1 MNIEK
6 RTAETPNPAETTPIT
21 PPPAA
26 DAPKKPA
33 GKPVIVYIMI
43 MFIVAFLLMALSML
57 MHQRTTSEGIGELQ
71 HSFSAMADMQ
81 AQQEK
86 VIQLQEELSDAA
98 EEKTDLEDSIAA
110 LKESIAAEEL
120 ETKAMMQLYILQ
132 LQFQN
137 GDYDDCRNTIQT
149 METLGLA
156 ELLPSMKEYTVPS
169 PAETYESIKLA
180 LEALETELPENGAE
194 PSAN

>member
-120 ETKAMMQLYILQ
+120 ETKAMVQLYILQ
-132 LQFQN
+132 LQFQSE
-137 GDYDDCRNTIQT
+137 DYDDCRNTIQT
-149 METLGLA
+149 METLELA
-156 ELLPSMKEYTVPS
+156 ELLPAQKEYTVPS
-169 PAETYESIKLA
+169 PAETYETIKAA
-180 LEALETELPENGAE
+180 LEAMEPQSGEAGTQTPEG
-194 PSAN
+194 

>member
-1 MNIEK
+1 MNFEK
-6 RTAETPNPAETTPIT
+6 NPANTQNQAENTPVT
-21 PPPAA
+21 PAPA
-26 DAPKKPA
+26 KKPA
-33 GKPVIVYIMI
+33 SKPVVVYIMI
-43 MFIVAFLLMALSML
+43 MFIVAFLMMALSML

-86 VIQLQEELSDAA
+86 VIQLQEELSAAA
-98 EEKTDLEDSIAA
+98 EEKAELEDTIAA
-110 LKESIAAEEL
+110 LEADMDAEEL
-120 ETKAMMQLYILQ
+120 NTKAMMQLYILQ

-137 GDYDDCRNTIQT
+137 GDYNDCRNTIQT
-149 METLGLA
+149 METLELT

-180 LEALETELPENGAE
+180 LEAMEAELPEETGE
-194 PSAN
+194 TPAN

>member
-1 MNIEK
+1 MNFEK
-6 RTAETPNPAETTPIT
+6 NPANTQNQAENTPVT
-21 PPPAA
+21 PAPA
-26 DAPKKPA
+26 KKPA
-33 GKPVIVYIMI
+33 SKPVVVYIMI
-43 MFIVAFLLMALSML
+43 MFIVAFLMMALSML

-86 VIQLQEELSDAA
+86 VIQLQEELSAAA
-98 EEKTDLEDSIAA
+98 EEKAELEDTIAA
-110 LKESIAAEEL
+110 LEADMDAEEL
-120 ETKAMMQLYILQ
+120 NTKAMMQLYILQ

-137 GDYDDCRNTIQT
+137 SDYNDCRNTIQT
-149 METLGLA
+149 METLELT

-180 LEALETELPENGAE
+180 LEAMEAELPEETGE
-194 PSAN
+194 TPAN

>member
-6 RTAETPNPAETTPIT
+6 RTAETPNSAETTPIT
-21 PPPAA
+21 PSPAA
-26 DAPKKPA
+26 DAPKQPA

-43 MFIVAFLLMALSML
+43 MFIAAFLLMALSML

-81 AQQEK
+81 EK
-86 VIQLQEELSDAA
+86 VIELQEKLSDAA

-132 LQFQN
+132 LQFQSE
-137 GDYDDCRNTIQT
+137 DYGDCRNTIQT
-149 METLGLA
+149 METLDLA
-156 ELLPSMKEYTVPS
+156 ELLPAQKEYTVPS
-169 PAETYESIKLA
+169 PAETYKTIKAA
-180 LEALETELPENGAE
+180 LEAMEAEAPEAD
-194 PSAN
+194 PAN

>member
-1 MNIEK
+1 MNFEK
-6 RTAETPNPAETTPIT
+6 NPAETQNQAENTPVT
-21 PPPAA
+21 PAPAA
-26 DAPKKPA
+26 NTPKKTTS
-33 GKPVIVYIMI
+33 KPVVVYIMI

-86 VIQLQEELSDAA
+86 VIQLQEELSVAA
-98 EEKTDLEDSIAA
+98 EEKSALEDTIAA
-110 LKESIAAEEL
+110 LEAEMDAEEL
-120 ETKAMMQLYILQ
+120 NTKAMMQLYILQ

-137 GDYDDCRNTIQT
+137 GDYKDCRNTIQT
-149 METLGLA
+149 MEALELA
-156 ELLPSMKEYTVPS
+156 QLLPSMKEYTVPS

-180 LEALETELPENGAE
+180 LETMDNEIPAE

>member
-21 PPPAA
+21 PSPAA
-26 DAPKKPA
+26 DAPKQPA

-43 MFIVAFLLMALSML
+43 MFIAAFLLMALSML

-86 VIQLQEELSDAA
+86 VIELQEELSDAA
-98 EEKTDLEDSIAA
+98 EEKA
-110 LKESIAAEEL
+110 EL
-120 ETKAMMQLYILQ
+120 EAAISSLVAVSI
-132 LQFQN
+132 
-137 GDYDDCRNTIQT
+137 
-149 METLGLA
+149 EA
-156 ELLPSMKEYTVPS
+156 SS
-169 PAETYESIKLA
+169 PCIASFTCNASRRKSTAPI
-180 LEALETELPENGAE
+180 
-194 PSAN
+194 

>member
-132 LQFQN
+132 LQFQSE
-137 GDYDDCRNTIQT
+137 DYDDCRNTIQT
-149 METLGLA
+149 METLELA
-156 ELLPSMKEYTVPS
+156 ELLPAQKEYTVPS
-169 PAETYESIKLA
+169 PAETYETIKAA
-180 LEALETELPENGAE
+180 LEAMEPQSGEDGTQTTEG
-194 PSAN
+194 

>member
-6 RTAETPNPAETTPIT
+6 RTAETPNSAETTPVT
-21 PPPAA
+21 PPLAA
-26 DAPKKPA
+26 EAPKQPA

-43 MFIVAFLLMALSML
+43 MFIAAFLLMALSML

-86 VIQLQEELSDAA
+86 VIELQEKLSDAA

-132 LQFQN
+132 LQFQSE
-137 GDYDDCRNTIQT
+137 DYGDCRNTIQT
-149 METLGLA
+149 METLELA
-156 ELLPSMKEYTVPS
+156 ELLPAQKEYTVPS
-169 PAETYESIKLA
+169 PAETYETIKAA
-180 LEALETELPENGAE
+180 LEAMEPQSGEAGTQTPEG
-194 PSAN
+194 

>member
-6 RTAETPNPAETTPIT
+6 RTAETPNPAETNPIT

-57 MHQRTTSEGIGELQ
+57 MHQLTTSEGIGELQ

-98 EEKTDLEDSIAA
+98 EEKTELEAAIAA
-110 LKESIAAEEL
+110 LEE
-120 ETKAMMQLYILQ
+120 EKDTEAMNTKAMMQLYILQ
-132 LQFQN
+132 LQFQSE
-137 GDYDDCRNTIQT
+137 DYDDCRNTIQT
-149 METLGLA
+149 METLELA
-156 ELLPSMKEYTVPS
+156 ELLPAQKEYTVPS
-169 PAETYESIKLA
+169 PAETYETIKAA
-180 LEALETELPENGAE
+180 LEAMEPQSGEAGTQTPEG
-194 PSAN
+194 

>member
-1 MNIEK
+1 MNFEK
-6 RTAETPNPAETTPIT
+6 NPANTQNQAENTPVT
-21 PPPAA
+21 PAPA
-26 DAPKKPA
+26 KKPA
-33 GKPVIVYIMI
+33 SKPVVVYIMI
-43 MFIVAFLLMALSML
+43 MFIVAFLMMALSML

-98 EEKTDLEDSIAA
+98 EEKAALEDTIAA
-110 LKESIAAEEL
+110 LEADMDAEEL
-120 ETKAMMQLYILQ
+120 NTKAMMQLYILQ

-137 GDYDDCRNTIQT
+137 GDYKDCRNTIQT
-149 METLGLA
+149 METLELA
-156 ELLPSMKEYTVPS
+156 QLLPSMKEYTVPS

-180 LEALETELPENGAE
+180 LEAMDPELPEGE
-194 PSAN
+194 TPAN

>member
-86 VIQLQEELSDAA
+86 VIELQEKLSDAA

-132 LQFQN
+132 LQFQSE
-137 GDYDDCRNTIQT
+137 DYDDCRNTIQT
-149 METLGLA
+149 METLELA
-156 ELLPSMKEYTVPS
+156 ELLPAQKEYTVPS
-169 PAETYESIKLA
+169 PAETYETIKAA
-180 LEALETELPENGAE
+180 LEAMEPQSGEDGTQTTEG
-194 PSAN
+194 

>member
-21 PPPAA
+21 PSPAA
-26 DAPKKPA
+26 DAPKQPA

-43 MFIVAFLLMALSML
+43 MFIAAFLLMALSML

-81 AQQEK
+81 AHQEK
-86 VIQLQEELSDAA
+86 VIQLQEELSGAA
-98 EEKTDLEDSIAA
+98 KEKAELESSIAA
-110 LKESIAAEEL
+110 LEEDMVAEEL
-120 ETKAMMQLYILQ
+120 NTKAMMQLYILQ

-137 GDYDDCRNTIQT
+137 GDYADCRNTIQT
-149 METLGLA
+149 MEALELTQ
-156 ELLPSMKEYTVPS
+156 LLPAQKEYTVPS
-169 PAETYESIKLA
+169 PAETYETIKTA
-180 LEALETELPENGAE
+180 LENMEDQANGIQTPEG
-194 PSAN
+194 

>member
-132 LQFQN
+132 LQFQSE
-137 GDYDDCRNTIQT
+137 DYDDCRNTIQT
-149 METLGLA
+149 METLELA
-156 ELLPSMKEYTVPS
+156 ELLPAQKEYTVPS
-169 PAETYESIKLA
+169 PAETYETITAA
-180 LEALETELPENGAE
+180 LEAMEPQSGEAGTQTPEG
-194 PSAN
+194 

>member
-1 MNIEK
+1 MNFEK
-6 RTAETPNPAETTPIT
+6 NPAETPNPAENTPVT
-21 PPPAA
+21 PPPAPS
-26 DAPKKPA
+26 APKKPA
-33 GKPVIVYIMI
+33 SKPVIVYIMI
-43 MFIVAFLLMALSML
+43 MFIVAFLMMALSML

-81 AQQEK
+81 AHQEK

-98 EEKTDLEDSIAA
+98 EEKTELEAAIAA
-110 LKESIAAEEL
+110 LEEEKDTEAL
-120 ETKAMMQLYILQ
+120 NTKAMMQLYILQ

-149 METLGLA
+149 METLGLT

-180 LEALETELPENGAE
+180 LETLEAELPEDGAE

>member
-6 RTAETPNPAETTPIT
+6 RTAETPNPAETTPVT
-21 PPPAA
+21 PSPAA

-43 MFIVAFLLMALSML
+43 MFIAAFLLMALSML

-86 VIQLQEELSDAA
+86 VIELQEKLSDAA

-132 LQFQN
+132 LQFQSE
-137 GDYDDCRNTIQT
+137 DYDDCRNTIQT
-149 METLGLA
+149 METLELA
-156 ELLPSMKEYTVPS
+156 ELLPAQKEYTVPS
-169 PAETYESIKLA
+169 PAETYETIKAA
-180 LEALETELPENGAE
+180 LEAMEPQSGEAGTQTPEG
-194 PSAN
+194 

>member
-132 LQFQN
+132 LQFQSE
-137 GDYDDCRNTIQT
+137 DYDDCRNTIQT
-149 METLGLA
+149 METLELA
-156 ELLPSMKEYTVPS
+156 ELLPAQKEYTVPS
-169 PAETYESIKLA
+169 PAETYETIKAA
-180 LEALETELPENGAE
+180 LEAMEPQSGEAGTQTPEG
-194 PSAN
+194 

>member
-21 PPPAA
+21 PSPAA

-98 EEKTDLEDSIAA
+98 EEKAELEAA
-110 LKESIAAEEL
+110 ISSLEEDVAAEEL

-132 LQFQN
+132 LQFQSE
-137 GDYDDCRNTIQT
+137 DYDDCRNTIQT
-149 METLGLA
+149 METLELA
-156 ELLPSMKEYTVPS
+156 ELLPAQKEYTVPS
-169 PAETYESIKLA
+169 PAETYETIKAA
-180 LEALETELPENGAE
+180 LEAMEPQSGEAGTQTPEG
-194 PSAN
+194 